1 MTGLKVGPIFYGVGT
16 GSFLHCYFSNIAY
29 HLENNRWGSI
39 YPHLM
44 NKLYK
49 GNLPNEDINIAKKE
63 LEEIKE
69 RFKMITPDQV
79 IWDIENPK
87 QRPPWG
93 DKIATRITNLSNYF
107 YTSDGKDLF
116 DVLFTSFET
125 ALKVKKDIS
134 ITSL

>member
-16 GSFLHCYFSNIAY
+16 GSFLHCFFSNIAY
-29 HLENNRWGSI
+29 HLEGNVWGSI
-39 YPHLM
+39 YPTLM

-49 GNLPNEDINIAKKE
+49 GNLPNEDINNAKKE

-69 RFKMITPDQV
+69 RFRIIMPNKA
-79 IWDIENPK
+79 IWDIENPE

-93 DKIATRITNLSNYF
+93 DKIADRITNLSNYF

-116 DVLFTSFET
+116 DVLFTSLET
-125 ALKVKKDIS
+125 ALKVKKDIF
-134 ITSL
+134 IKSL

>member
-16 GSFLHCYFSNIAY
+16 GSFLHCFFSNIAY
-29 HLENNRWGSI
+29 HLEGNRWGSR
-39 YPHLM
+39 YPTLM

-49 GNLPNEDINIAKKE
+49 GELPNKDINNAKNE

-69 RFKMITPDQV
+69 RFKMIMPDQV

-93 DKIATRITNLSNYF
+93 DKIAGRITNLSNYF

-116 DVLFTSFET
+116 DVLFTSLET

-134 ITSL
+134 IKSL